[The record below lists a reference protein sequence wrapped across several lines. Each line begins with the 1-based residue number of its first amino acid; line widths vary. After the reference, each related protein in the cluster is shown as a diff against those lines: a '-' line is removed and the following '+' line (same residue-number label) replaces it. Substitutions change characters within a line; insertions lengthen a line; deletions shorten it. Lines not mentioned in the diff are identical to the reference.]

1 MNAVDRGNSSASAPA
16 GLLRRASRL
25 GALIAAFSLFTGT
38 AVLASWYFEYSLL
51 APVARRITPQPW
63 VAVCV
68 MLLSSC
74 QLLGANRLRLPINV
88 TLLGVLAIVA
98 VGLGGSDGTGD
109 IPWLIELLPGAPSAS
124 SINSETVRLCLLL
137 VSLSLLLRD
146 FRNALL
152 SQTLAVIAFGLPLT
166 ALAAM
171 TIGAAGSQVQMS
183 FTNVFMLLPLCV
195 AAGLATVYR
204 GFFRALLGPTRASA
218 IARRYLYVILLAP
231 YVTGI
236 AIMKLSVGAADLR
249 SVVLVVSIAQIVS
262 LLIGFLALS
271 FSNLERVIRVQQ
283 RKAERALRRDT
294 LTGAL
299 NRRAFTEQAER
310 EIERRQTLG
319 VGLSLLFVD
328 LDHFKRINDRLGHS
342 VGDQVLKRLIRVTR
356 SCLRSRDCVARWG
369 GEEFLVLLPDTD
381 RAGAQLISEKIR
393 QRIALESF
401 AKLDAQLR
409 ATVSIGCTE
418 LANGDSLEELVCRAD
433 SALYRAKH
441 RGRNRTE
448 VI

>member
-1 MNAVDRGNSSASAPA
+1 M
-16 GLLRRASRL
+16 
-25 GALIAAFSLFTGT
+25 AAFSLFTGT
-38 AVLASWYFEYSLL
+38 AVLASWRFGFPSILGPI
-51 APVARRITPQPW
+51 AASMTPQPW

-68 MLLSSC
+68 VLLSSC
-74 QLLGANRLRLPINV
+74 QLLGANRMRVPINI

-98 VGLGGSDGTGD
+98 VGLGWSDGTGD
-109 IPWLIELLPGAPSAS
+109 IPGLIELLPGAPLAS
-124 SINSETVRLCLLL
+124 SMSSETVRLCLLL

-166 ALAAM
+166 ALTAM

-183 FTNVFMLLPLCV
+183 FTNVFMLMPLCV

-236 AIMKLSVGAADLR
+236 AIIKLSLGAVDLR

-271 FSNLERVIRVQQ
+271 FSSLERVIRVQQ
-283 RKAERALRRDT
+283 RKAERAMRCDT

-310 EIERRQTLG
+310 EIERRQTRG
-319 VGLSLLFVD
+319 AGLSLLFVD
-328 LDHFKRINDRLGHS
+328 LDHFKSINDRLGHS
-342 VGDQVLKRLIRVTR
+342 VGDRVLKRLICVTR

-381 RAGAQLISEKIR
+381 RADAQLISEKIR
-393 QRIALESF
+393 ERIALESF
-401 AKLDAQLR
+401 AELDVHLR
-409 ATVSIGCTE
+409 VTVSIGCAE
-418 LANGDSLEELVCRAD
+418 LARGDSLEALVCRAD

-441 RGRNRTE
+441 KGRNRTE
-448 VI
+448 VV

>member
-1 MNAVDRGNSSASAPA
+1 MYAANRGHSSASTPS

-25 GALIAAFSLFTGT
+25 GILMAAFSLFTGMT
-38 AVLASWYFEYSLL
+38 VLASWYFEFPSIL
-51 APVARRITPQPW
+51 APIAGRVTPQPW

-68 MLLSSC
+68 VLLSSC
-74 QLLGANRLRLPINV
+74 QLLGANRLRMPINI

-98 VGLGGSDGTGD
+98 VGLGWSDETGD
-109 IPWLIELLPGAPSAS
+109 IPGLLELLPGAPSAS
-124 SINSETVRLCLLL
+124 VMNSETVRLCLLL

-146 FRNALL
+146 FRNALQ

-166 ALAAM
+166 ALAAK
-171 TIGAAGSQVQMS
+171 TIGAPDSQVQMS

-218 IARRYLYVILLAP
+218 IARRYLYAILLAP
-231 YVTGI
+231 YLTGI
-236 AIMKLSVGAADLR
+236 AIMKLSLGATDLR

-271 FSNLERVIRVQQ
+271 FSNFERLIRVQQ
-283 RKAERALRRDT
+283 RKAERLIRRDT

-310 EIERRQTLG
+310 EIERRGAPGT
-319 VGLSLLFVD
+319 GLSLLFVD
-328 LDHFKRINDRLGHS
+328 LDHFKSINDRLGHS
-342 VGDQVLKRLIRVTR
+342 VGDRVLKRLIRVTR

-393 QRIALESF
+393 QRIARECFAELE
-401 AKLDAQLR
+401 DELR
-409 ATVSIGCTE
+409 VTVSIGCTE
-418 LANGDSLEELVCRAD
+418 LA
-433 SALYRAKH
+433 LYRAKH
-441 RGRNRTE
+441 KGRNRTE
-448 VI
+448 VV